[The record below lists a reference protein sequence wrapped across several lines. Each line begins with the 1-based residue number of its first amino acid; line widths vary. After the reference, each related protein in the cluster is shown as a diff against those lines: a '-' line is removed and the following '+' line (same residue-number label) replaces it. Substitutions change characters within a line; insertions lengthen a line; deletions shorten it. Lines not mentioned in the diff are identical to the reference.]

1 MTLVEIL
8 EGANVALRV
17 IQERLVLI
25 LCMLM
30 TFGMFA
36 WAMWLQS
43 VLGAIIAAAW
53 GILIFLPVLITGRGE
68 KHGVSQAPQNPT
80 PES

>member
-43 VLGAIIAAAW
+43 VLGAIIAGTW
-53 GILIFLPVLITGRGE
+53 GLTIFLPVLFAGRGGT
-68 KHGVSQAPQNPT
+68 HGVQKAPDHPT
-80 PES
+80 PPA